1 MMAAYWT
8 HHARTGEWGGEGNE
22 FMLAQLFNGVTFGG
36 SLAIL
41 WGIIDPSI
49 MAIIGDATMFL
60 LVAGIA
66 GMAFSIKGLLR
77 PFFDK
82 RYR

>member
-1 MMAAYWT
+1 MK
-8 HHARTGEWGGEGNE
+8 R
-22 FMLAQLFNGVTFGG
+22 LTFGG
-36 SLAIL
+36 SLAII

-60 LVAGIA
+60 LVAGLA
-66 GMAFSIKGLLR
+66 GLAFSVRGLMR
-77 PFFDK
+77 PFTDK